1 MCHLQR
7 FPVYLTTHTN
17 KHNCLFATLQI
28 PVICGTIGATDQS
41 VNKYARRNATCMCGA
56 CSATTIL
63 NAPALLSEILIRLFA
78 YYLVFLF
85 KIQLRLILLHFSYS
99 FLQNNMTMH
108 ILSRQNGILEY
119 TIFMN
124 NFDQYRIDK
133 DSNYCLQLKSRI

>member
-1 MCHLQR
+1 MLLISN
-7 FPVYLTTHTN
+7 VTLATLATTLMHFKFNVIENVSFTAFSGLFDYTHQHT
-17 KHNCLFATLQI
+17 HNCLFATLQI

-63 NAPALLSEILIRLFA
+63 NAPALLLEILIRLFA

-108 ILSRQNGILEY
+108 ILSR
-119 TIFMN
+119 
-124 NFDQYRIDK
+124 
-133 DSNYCLQLKSRI
+133 